1 MIQKFLSGLVII
13 GFIIGFVYI
22 LNYGIIKNEKYEC
35 LVWLQQ
41 SKEFEGYYFIDWQ
54 LEQCKIHKINL
65 SNN

>member
-13 GFIIGFVYI
+13 GFIVGFVYI
-22 LNYGIIKNEKYEC
+22 LNYGVIKNEKHEC

-41 SKEFEGYYFIDWQ
+41 SKEFEGYYFTDWQ
-54 LEQCKIHKINL
+54 LKQCKIHEINL

>member
-13 GFIIGFVYI
+13 GFITGFVYI

-41 SKEFEGYYFIDWQ
+41 SKEFEGYYFIYLQ
-54 LEQCKIHKINL
+54 L
-65 SNN
+65 